1 MSAGLIATDRF
12 ELVPLTVDDAAD
24 MVEVLSDPALYTFI
38 GGTPPSLPELRSRY
52 SRLVAGR
59 SPDGR
64 QEWLNW
70 IIRRT
75 PDGRAVGTVQ
85 ATVTDEGR
93 QAEIAWVVGAAF
105 HGQGYATAAAVAL
118 VAWLDERGVRTI
130 TAHVHPEHQ
139 ASMTVAERAGLRPT
153 ERFDDGERLWIRP
166 VVG

>member
-1 MSAGLIATDRF
+1 MSGGRIVTDRF

-24 MVEVLSDPALYTFI
+24 MVEVLSDPALYTFT
-38 GGTPPSLPELRSRY
+38 GGAPPSLPELRSRY
-52 SRLVAGR
+52 ARLVAGR

-70 IIRRT
+70 IVRRRT
-75 PDGRAVGTVQ
+75 DGRAVGTVQ
-85 ATVTDEGR
+85 ATVTDGGR

-105 HGQGYATAAAVAL
+105 QGQGYATAAAVAL
-118 VAWLDERGVRTI
+118 VDWLDERGVRTVS
-130 TAHVHPEHQ
+130 AHIHPEHR

-153 ERFDDGERLWIRP
+153 ERFDDGERLWIRH